1 MNGKGQRIAAWAACA
16 AWMAVIYLMSAAP
29 GEVSSEQSGLIV
41 QLLSAMLP
49 DALAADVSLMERLET
64 LVRKAAHMTEYA
76 VLFCLYYHALRLS
89 GVKRAGWMA
98 FALSVGYAATDE
110 LHQAF
115 VPDRGPSPIDVMIDA
130 CGALLGWAAA
140 RVFGKITRSY
150 RQKSARDGE

>member
-1 MNGKGQRIAAWAACA
+1 MAAWAACA

-29 GEVSSEQSGLIV
+29 GRVSSQQSGLV
-41 QLLSAMLP
+41 VRLLSLLLP
-49 DALAADVSLMERLET
+49 DALAADALLMERLET
-64 LVRKAAHMTEYA
+64 LVRKAAHMSEYA
-76 VLFCLYYHALRLS
+76 VLFCLYARALRLS
-89 GVKRAGWMA
+89 GVRHAGRIA

-140 RVFGKITRSY
+140 WLFERVTRSY
-150 RQKSARDGE
+150 RRKSARDGE